1 MSSMTKRERV
11 FAAIRGDDVDRPP
24 IGFWGHD
31 FIREWSAEGLAEAM
45 LEMVQTYDYD
55 YLKVNP
61 RATYYSEA
69 WGCRYKQ
76 LNDPTQGP
84 ELEHWVLNEPSDLER
99 IRAVDPASGAL
110 GEQLEALR
118 LIGDGL
124 AGDVPFVQTVFSP
137 LSVVGRLAQDRSIIR
152 RWMAEAP
159 NALHGA
165 LEAITET
172 LAGYTKLALD
182 AGADGIF
189 FPTTEWGT
197 YDALTDEEYELFGRA
212 YDLRVL
218 KAADGADFNIFHVC
232 RAHNMLDKL
241 IDYPAAVINWDIH
254 AEGNGSLAAVLA
266 KTEMA
271 VMGGV
276 DIWKTLPKGT
286 PAQAREE
293 VERALRDTGG
303 SRFLVGPG
311 CSISP
316 QTPPENIH
324 AAVEAVKAAAV

>member
-1 MSSMTKRERV
+1 MSNMTKRERV

-31 FIREWSAEGLAEAM
+31 FIREWTAEGLAEAM
-45 LEMVQTYDYD
+45 LDMVRTYDYD

-76 LNDPTQGP
+76 LHDPTQGP
-84 ELEHWVLNEPSDLER
+84 ELEHWVLNESNDLER
-99 IRAVDPASGAL
+99 IRPVDAASGAL

-118 LIGDGL
+118 LISDGL

-137 LSVVGRLAQDRSIIR
+137 LSVVGRLAQDRSIIK
-152 RWMAEAP
+152 RWMTEAP
-159 NALHGA
+159 DALHGA

-172 LAGYTKLALD
+172 LAAYTKLSLD
-182 AGADGIF
+182 VGADGIF

-197 YDALTDEEYELFGRA
+197 YDALTDEQYELFGRP

-254 AEGNGSLAAVLA
+254 AKGNDSLAAVLA
-266 KTEMA
+266 KTDMA

-276 DIWKTLPKGT
+276 DIWRTLPKGN
-286 PAQAREE
+286 PEQVREE

-303 SRFLVGPG
+303 KRFLVGPG

-316 QTPPENIH
+316 QTPPENIR
-324 AAVEAVKAAAV
+324 AAVEAVKATAA